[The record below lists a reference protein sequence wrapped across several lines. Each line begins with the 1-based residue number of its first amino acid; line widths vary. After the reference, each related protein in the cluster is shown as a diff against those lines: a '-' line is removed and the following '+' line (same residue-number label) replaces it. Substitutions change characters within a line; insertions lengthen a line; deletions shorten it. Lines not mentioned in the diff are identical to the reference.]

1 MTLQRSSQDG
11 IITVRAGDLGF
22 LRGLTGQGDA
32 AAQAEQAL
40 RRAGSALPEVRRVT
54 VHVTDRAWLAPVRA
68 VLAHHLPAAAVVEAI
83 VPGLPDPAMLVAL
96 DLDIG
101 GALPLDGL
109 IAPRP
114 GHTPEAAAAQAEAVF
129 DALEAKLAAAG
140 AKLTDLCKMT
150 MQITDRAWR
159 QPVYG
164 VMGRRLAGVR
174 PVSTGLI
181 VGGLSDPDALFQ
193 LDAQVVPGGP
203 HERIRPY
210 RSTTMPYGHD
220 RQPFEAEFCMA
231 VRTPRQVFLRGQT
244 GLTLAGVF
252 TGAGDPAAQARQA
265 MANVVALLADAGCTM
280 EHAAHATVFV
290 TDRAFLAPVMAVVE
304 PCFPQPI
311 ALSAMVVKGLAAPE
325 IQMEIDVHALR

>member
-1 MTLQRSSQDG
+1 MTG
-11 IITVRAGDLGF
+11 M
-22 LRGLTGQGDA
+22 GDA
-32 AAQAEQAL
+32 AAQAEAAL
-40 RRAGSALPEVRRVT
+40 LGAGDLAHVRRVT
-54 VHVTDRAWLAPVRA
+54 AWVTDRAWLAPVRGVIA
-68 VLAHHLPAAAVVEAI
+68 RHLPRAAAVEVI
-83 VPGLPDPAMLVAL
+83 LPGLAEPERLVTL
-96 DLDIG
+96 DLDTSEV
-101 GALPLDGL
+101 LPLEGL
-109 IAPRP
+109 VAPCP
-114 GHTPEAAAAQAEAVF
+114 GHAPETAAAQAEAVF
-129 DALEAKLAAAG
+129 DALETRLAAAG
-140 AKLTDLCKMT
+140 ATLTDLCKMT

-181 VGGLSDPDALFQ
+181 VGGLADPDALFQ

-203 HERIRPY
+203 HARIRPY

-220 RQPFEAEFCMA
+220 RQPFKAEFCMA

-244 GLTLAGVF
+244 GLTLEGVF

-265 MANVVALLADAGCTM
+265 MANVAALLTDAGCTM
-280 EHAAHATVFV
+280 ADAAHATVFV
-290 TDRAFLAPVMAVVE
+290 TDRAFLAPVLAVVE

-311 ALSAMVVKGLAAPE
+311 ALSALVVKGLAAPE